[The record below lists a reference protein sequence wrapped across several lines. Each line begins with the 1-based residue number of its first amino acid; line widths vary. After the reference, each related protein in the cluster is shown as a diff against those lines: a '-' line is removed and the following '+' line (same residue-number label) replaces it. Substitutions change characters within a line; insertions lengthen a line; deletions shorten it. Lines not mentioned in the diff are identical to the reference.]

1 MKPEEDKEEKN
12 ICACNKI
19 APALEHDL
27 TCPVR
32 SAFLMFRY
40 KDYVEKELENSFK
53 DFGYNP
59 SVSVP
64 NKDFSEDYEMMKC
77 KSCGHW
83 FPRWQLYKCP
93 ECNEGH

>member
-1 MKPEEDKEEKN
+1 MEEKN
-12 ICACNKI
+12 ICTCGKTVI
-19 APALEHDL
+19 ILEHDL
-27 TCPVR
+27 TCPAR
-32 SAFLMFRY
+32 SAFLMSRY
-40 KDYVEKELENSFK
+40 GCCTEEELENTFK
-53 DFGYNP
+53 AFGYNP
-59 SVSVP
+59 SVRVP